1 MTLNLMK
8 GALFVHMVE
17 FAQKELG
24 ANEAE
29 RVVSHLSLGTG
40 ASYTSVGMYPVAE
53 FMALHAAFSN
63 RMNMAPE
70 EFSRR
75 FGIHTLP
82 ALVAG
87 QGLSTSEHP
96 FDFLERIHGIIHRDV
111 RKLYTNSNPPD
122 IEVIARDGERCLT
135 LRYASRRPLAAF
147 CGGML
152 EATLETFKRSVNY
165 GVERIDPEPRI
176 ETYAEFRVF
185 ERLKS
190 DAYAG

>member
-1 MTLNLMK
+1 MDRDLMK

-24 ANEAE
+24 QNDAE
-29 RVVSHLSLGTG
+29 RVISNLNLGTG

-53 FMALHAAFSN
+53 FMALHAAFSK
-63 RMNMAPE
+63 RMKIVPE
-70 EFSRR
+70 EFSHR

-87 QGLSTSEHP
+87 QDLSMSEHP
-96 FDFLERIHGIIHRDV
+96 FDFLERIHGVIHRDV
-111 RKLYTNSNPPD
+111 RKLYPNSNPPD
-122 IEVIARDGERCLT
+122 IEVIERDGERCLT
-135 LRYASRRPLAAF
+135 LRYVSRRPLAAF

-190 DAYAG
+190 DAHVG